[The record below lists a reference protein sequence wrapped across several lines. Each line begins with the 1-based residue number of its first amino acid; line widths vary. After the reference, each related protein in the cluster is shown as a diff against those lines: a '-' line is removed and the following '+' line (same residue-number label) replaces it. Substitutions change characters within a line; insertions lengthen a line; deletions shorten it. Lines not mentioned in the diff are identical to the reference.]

1 MVVSFTKIEN
11 TARGVFL
18 GAGWGKEYS
27 VGPTEFHGTVG
38 YPREQLTLRLDLWR
52 EVWRIGSHKEYGA
65 LTKAKR
71 EENFQGMPTSKG

>member
-27 VGPTEFHGTVG
+27 VGPTEFHRTVG
-38 YPREQLTLRLDLWR
+38 YPREQLLC
-52 EVWRIGSHKEYGA
+52 VWISGERSGELGVIRNMVH
-65 LTKAKR
+65 
-71 EENFQGMPTSKG
+71 